1 MFSFLTGS
9 ERQMKLYHFSR
20 EDHAIIKKI
29 VQGIEQIRWFSW
41 KCCSTSL
48 LSYKTKVLFHYLTRS
63 NSALVAS
70 ATNCLFFKKS
80 GCVDNGCRTITHC
93 WNQRFWTFLKIF
105 FPSNNLEIT
114 LNLGRFLF
122 IYYSILS
129 KKKKG
134 KKKRKQ
140 FRKVEKVEKES
151 SGLKP
156 VTSAIIVLTIMGSI
170 CILSHSETP
179 FLH

>member
-1 MFSFLTGS
+1 MKSKIKILNQPWCEHVHDGRTHLVNRSVFLTTIPGCEVKGPDSTVSGLSLGAKLLAWFFLLWRVGVEKNYGLVLFFHKMFSFLTGS

-93 WNQRFWTFLKIF
+93 
-105 FPSNNLEIT
+105 
-114 LNLGRFLF
+114 
-122 IYYSILS
+122 
-129 KKKKG
+129 
-134 KKKRKQ
+134 
-140 FRKVEKVEKES
+140 
-151 SGLKP
+151 
-156 VTSAIIVLTIMGSI
+156 
-170 CILSHSETP
+170 
-179 FLH
+179 